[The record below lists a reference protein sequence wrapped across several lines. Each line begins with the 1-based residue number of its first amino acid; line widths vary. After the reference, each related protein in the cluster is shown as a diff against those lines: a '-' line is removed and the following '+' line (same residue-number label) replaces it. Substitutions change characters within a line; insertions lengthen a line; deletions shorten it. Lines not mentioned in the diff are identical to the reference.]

1 MNRLTAQQTS
11 ITASITHLYK
21 TNFIETPLHNKEK
34 LYR

>member
-11 ITASITHLYK
+11 ITASLTHLYK
-21 TNFIETPLHNKEK
+21 TNFIETPLHKEK